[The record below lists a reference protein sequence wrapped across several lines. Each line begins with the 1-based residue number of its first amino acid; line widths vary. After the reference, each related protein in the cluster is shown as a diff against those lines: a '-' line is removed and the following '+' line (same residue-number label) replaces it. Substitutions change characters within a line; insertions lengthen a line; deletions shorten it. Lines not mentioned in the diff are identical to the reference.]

1 MVWINRA
8 NHATVA
14 CMDRTLSAS
23 RAAALLGAFS
33 TSPAYRGLAD
43 GLRHLVADGRIPV
56 GTRLPSER
64 ELTSALEV
72 SRTTVT
78 HAYQLLQEAGYA
90 TARQGS
96 GTVAS
101 LPIARGHRGDHL
113 LTPAEDAGD
122 HLDLT
127 CAAAVAPA
135 GTAAAYESAVADLPS
150 YLGGTGYF
158 PSGLP
163 VLREALAARFA
174 ARGLPT
180 SPAQIIVTAGAL
192 GGLAVAARA
201 VTATGDRVLVESPTY
216 PNAIATLQR
225 AGCRIAGVD
234 VDVHGWDVTS
244 MAAALRQL
252 APRAAYLIPDF
263 HNPTGALLS
272 LEQRVELGA
281 ALKASRTV
289 ALIDESLVDVPLDG
303 QAMPAPLGAFV
314 PDSITIGSASK
325 SFWGGLRIGWLRV
338 PNPRSAAV
346 IASRLSLDLGA
357 PVLEQLV
364 LLQLLAPEN
373 EVLTWRRAQLRES
386 RNVLVSAL
394 HTELPSWTVTPP
406 GGGLAIWAG
415 LPEPVSSTLTF
426 VAERH
431 GLLLASGPSFAPEGG
446 LESHLRLPYALP
458 PESLVRAVQRL
469 RLAWD
474 ETLATD
480 TTQPSRR
487 SLVA

>member
-1 MVWINRA
+1 ME
-8 NHATVA
+8 
-14 CMDRTLSAS
+14 RTLSAS
-23 RAAALLGAFS
+23 RAATLLGDFS
-33 TSPAYRGLAD
+33 VSPAYRGLAE
-43 GLRHLVADGRIPV
+43 GFRRLIADGRIPV

-64 ELTSALEV
+64 DLTATLRV

-78 HAYQLLQEAGYA
+78 RAYLLLREFGYA

-96 GTVAS
+96 GTVAA
-101 LPIARGHRGDHL
+101 LPVSRGHRGDHL
-113 LTPAEDAGD
+113 LTPAEEGGD
-122 HLDLT
+122 NVDLT
-127 CAAAVAPA
+127 CAANVAPA
-135 GTAAAYESAVADLPS
+135 GMAAAYEAAVADLPS

-163 VLREALAARFA
+163 ALREALAARFTS
-174 ARGLPT
+174 RGLPT
-180 SPAQIIVTAGAL
+180 SPSQILVTAGAL
-192 GGLAVAARA
+192 GGLAIATRA
-201 VTATGDRVLVESPTY
+201 VTAAGDRVLVESPTY

-225 AGCRIAGVD
+225 AGCRTAGVD
-234 VDVHGWDVTS
+234 VDVHGWDIGSV
-244 MAAALRQL
+244 AAALRQV

-263 HNPTGALLS
+263 HNPTGALLPS
-272 LEQRVELGA
+272 EGRAELGA
-281 ALKASRTV
+281 ALRASRTV
-289 ALIDESLVDVPLDG
+289 ALIDESLVDVPLEG
-303 QAMPAPLGAFV
+303 QSMPTPLGSFV

-338 PNPRSAAV
+338 PEPRSAAV
-346 IASRLSLDLGA
+346 VASRLSLDLGA

-364 LLQLLAPEN
+364 LLQLLAAED
-373 EVLTWRRAQLRES
+373 EIMSWRRSELRVS
-386 RNVLVSAL
+386 RDALVSAL
-394 HTELPSWTVTPP
+394 RSELPSWTVNQP
-406 GGGLAIWAG
+406 GGGLALWVE

-446 LESHLRLPYALP
+446 LERYLRLPYTLASEP
-458 PESLVRAVQRL
+458 LVEAVRRL

-480 TTQPSRR
+480 TARPGRR

>member
-1 MVWINRA
+1 
-8 NHATVA
+8 
-14 CMDRTLSAS
+14 MDRTLSAT
-23 RAAALLGAFS
+23 RTATLLGEFS

-43 GLRHLVADGRIPV
+43 ALRRLIADGRIPV

-64 ELTSALEV
+64 DLTAALGV

-78 HAYQLLQEAGYA
+78 RAYQLLQEVGYA

-96 GTVAS
+96 GTVAA
-101 LPIARGHRGDHL
+101 LPVSRRHRGDHL
-113 LTPAEDAGD
+113 LSPAEGSGD
-122 HLDLT
+122 DLDLT
-127 CAAAVAPA
+127 CAAHVAPA
-135 GTAAAYESAVADLPS
+135 GMAAAYEAAVAELPS
-150 YLGGTGYF
+150 YLGGLGYF

-180 SPAQIIVTAGAL
+180 SPSQIIVTAGAL
-192 GGLAVAARA
+192 GGLAIAVRA

-216 PNAIATLQR
+216 PNAIATLQQ

-234 VDVHGWDVTS
+234 VDVHGWDVGS
-244 MAAALRQL
+244 MGAALRQV

-263 HNPTGALLS
+263 HNPTGALLPA
-272 LEQRVELGA
+272 EGRAELGA
-281 ALKASRTV
+281 ALRASRTV
-289 ALIDESLVDVPLDG
+289 ALIDESLVDVPLEG
-303 QAMPAPLGAFV
+303 QSMPAPLGSFV

-338 PNPRSAAV
+338 PEPRSAAV

-364 LLQLLAPEN
+364 LLQLLAAEE
-373 EVLTWRRAQLRES
+373 EVMSWRRAQLRAS
-386 RNVLVSAL
+386 RDALVSAL
-394 HTELPSWTVTPP
+394 RSELPSWTVTPP
-406 GGGLAIWAG
+406 GGGLAIWAE
-415 LPEPVSSTLTF
+415 LPEPVSSTLTS

-446 LESHLRLPYALP
+446 LERYLRLPYALP
-458 PESLVRAVQRL
+458 ADSLVEAVRRL

-474 ETLATD
+474 ETIATG
-480 TTQPSRR
+480 TAHPGRR
-487 SLVA
+487 TLVA